1 MKLWLLRHAP
11 VPLESGLCYGASDV
25 PADDALSRHAAQA
38 AAGTL
43 PTGLPVWV
51 SGLRRA
57 RQLAA
62 HLQSVR
68 PDLAPLC
75 VDARLNEMNFGR
87 WELKPWAAVPRAEFD
102 AWLAN
107 FAGYRFGGV
116 ESSQDII
123 DRVAAVMA
131 DLHASFGANAQAVWI
146 THAGVIRAAQY
157 IASCS
162 AIRILDAGQWP
173 RWAPGPGESMK
184 LVVERNTFRDAPPRQ
199 KE

>member
-11 VPLESGLCYGASDV
+11 VQLDPGVCYGASDV
-25 PADDALSRHAAQA
+25 PADDALSLHAAQRA
-38 AAGTL
+38 AATL
-43 PTGLPVWV
+43 PWGLPVWV

-68 PDLAPLC
+68 PDLAPPR

-87 WELKPWAAVPRAEFD
+87 WELHLWSAVPRAEFD
-102 AWLAN
+102 AWLAD
-107 FAGYRFGGV
+107 FANYRFGGV
-116 ESSQDII
+116 ESSQDVI

-131 DLHASFGANAQAVWI
+131 DLRASLGANAQAVWI

-157 IASCS
+157 IASCG

-173 RWAPGPGESMK
+173 HWAPDPGESMK
-184 LVVERNTFRDAPPRQ
+184 LIIERNSFRDSLPRQ
-199 KE
+199 KG